1 MKKILN
7 PTEKSRTQNNLIPRP
22 TLSSPQKTI
31 VLFIFLSG
39 LGLTMLFFFTNSS
52 LNKIDSDSISQ
63 STLLTS
69 LSTGGYSQFHS
80 DKKLLRSKI
89 ATILSS
95 PQNEKEETYATNIA
109 LYLFP
114 DLLPDSNFEKIVA
127 VEQWA
132 PLESA
137 IENKLS
143 HFTKEH

>member
-52 LNKIDSDSISQ
+52 LNKIDSDSDSISY

-114 DLLPDSNFEKIVA
+114 DLLPDSNLDRDYRFMRA
-127 VEQWA
+127 RR
-132 PLESA
+132 
-137 IENKLS
+137 
-143 HFTKEH
+143 